1 MFLPTTRE
9 EMKKLGWGSLD
20 VIIVTGDTYI
30 DSSFIGAS
38 LIGKLLL
45 NAGYRV

>member
-9 EMKKLGWGSLD
+9 EMKKLSWDKLD

-30 DSSFIGAS
+30 DSPYIGA
-38 LIGKLLL
+38 
-45 NAGYRV
+45 AV